1 MKKLLILT
9 MLVAIGGC
17 SKEVPREQIVMRNGL
32 AYEVNSQTPFTG
44 IAVDYYENGQLEYKE
59 NFKDGR
65 RNGRTEFYYENGQL
79 QYEWNYKDGKPEGLQ
94 ESYYEDGRLRS
105 TRTL

>member
-1 MKKLLILT
+1 MPVKENVINEKTNNNNSNAYGHRWLLQPI
-9 MLVAIGGC
+9 
-17 SKEVPREQIVMRNGL
+17 EVPREQIVMRNGL

-65 RNGRTEFYYENGQL
+65 R
-79 QYEWNYKDGKPEGLQ
+79 DGL
-94 ESYYEDGRLRS
+94 
-105 TRTL
+105 